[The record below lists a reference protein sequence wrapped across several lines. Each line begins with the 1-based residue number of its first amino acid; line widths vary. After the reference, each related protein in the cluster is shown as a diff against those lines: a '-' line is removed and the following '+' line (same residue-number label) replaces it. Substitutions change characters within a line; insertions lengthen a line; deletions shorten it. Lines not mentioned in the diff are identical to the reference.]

1 MKELSE
7 SPPGGIGHACEIE
20 TSAMLHYAPELV
32 EMEHAEKSM
41 GSQQDKY
48 SFSFLMLD
56 PELEGNRVS
65 IKNTWREFRQG
76 VSLRTGELEPKDRPS
91 GVEGDPT
98 TATAE
103 KGRKVH
109 EVIVRNTV
117 EIVERFRHLPITLH
131 QKVEPPL

>member
-1 MKELSE
+1 
-7 SPPGGIGHACEIE
+7 
-20 TSAMLHYAPELV
+20 
-32 EMEHAEKSM
+32 
-41 GSQQDKY
+41 
-48 SFSFLMLD
+48 MLD

-117 EIVERFRHLPITLH
+117 EIVERFRHLPITL
-131 QKVEPPL
+131 QQEVEPPLCSAGKRLMRCRSR